1 VTAEIQVST
10 AGSVATDAQAALS
23 ESDEEALPL
32 ATADDSVSLDTTDVS
47 DDADAEI
54 SWQTHKRT
62 SHQLTISVNIYSYT
76 DNTN

>member
-54 SWQTHKRT
+54 S
-62 SHQLTISVNIYSYT
+62 
-76 DNTN
+76 